1 MLAFCHCDDPLV
13 RTYESSDA
21 KMHSTSTRR
30 PLDRINLRTS
40 ERSTASKFDV
50 TGARQYERLG
60 VRIDG
65 KIYMSVLTVAGQKGG
80 SGKSTLVRNL
90 AIHFALEAYKVGIV
104 DADLIQQHSS
114 EFFADRRR
122 EAGREV
128 WTGRED
134 IPGLSVK
141 VWDRSSPDIPEASI
155 VIAPQADQ
163 DSIGEIIQALAEST
177 DVVMCDLQGS
187 ASVAML
193 HAIHYAD
200 LVLIPVQPSNDDLK
214 SCHSTA
220 RHVVQAG
227 RSARRDIPYR
237 IVISRASTGFRPEVE
252 KVVEEALEIAKLPR
266 LKTPVF
272 ERTAFKRA
280 SFSRI
285 APIFEDPN
293 GGAAINLKAVYA
305 EVRDTLAEIV
315 KAAREN
321 G

>member
-1 MLAFCHCDDPLV
+1 
-13 RTYESSDA
+13 
-21 KMHSTSTRR
+21 
-30 PLDRINLRTS
+30 
-40 ERSTASKFDV
+40 
-50 TGARQYERLG
+50 
-60 VRIDG
+60 
-65 KIYMSVLTVAGQKGG
+65 MSVITVAGQKGG

-90 AIHFALEAYKVGIV
+90 AVHFALDGYRVAIV

-114 EFFADRRR
+114 EFFADRTK
-122 EAGREV
+122 EEGREV
-128 WTGRED
+128 WRGRED
-134 IPGLSVK
+134 IPGLPVK
-141 VWDRSSPDIPEASI
+141 VWDQIGSVPEAPI
-155 VIAPQADQ
+155 VVAPQVDQ
-163 DSIGEIIQALAEST
+163 DSIGDVIQALADIM
-177 DVVMCDLQGS
+177 DVVLCDLQGS
-187 ASVAML
+187 ASVAMI

-227 RSARRDIPYR
+227 RSAKRDIPYR

-252 KVVEEALEIAKLPR
+252 KVVEEALENAKLPR

-285 APIFEDPN
+285 PPIFEDPE
-293 GGAAINLKAVYA
+293 GGAAMNLKAVYT

-315 KAAREN
+315 MAAREAV
-321 G
+321 

>member
-1 MLAFCHCDDPLV
+1 
-13 RTYESSDA
+13 
-21 KMHSTSTRR
+21 
-30 PLDRINLRTS
+30 
-40 ERSTASKFDV
+40 
-50 TGARQYERLG
+50 
-60 VRIDG
+60 
-65 KIYMSVLTVAGQKGG
+65 MSILTVAGQKGG

-90 AIHFALEAYKVGIV
+90 AIHFALDDYRVGIV

-114 EFFADRRR
+114 EFFANRHR

-128 WTGRED
+128 WLGRDD
-134 IPGLSVK
+134 IPGLPVK
-141 VWDRSSPDIPEASI
+141 VWDRSSPEVPQAPII
-155 VIAPQADQ
+155 VAPQADQ
-163 DSIGEIIQALAEST
+163 DSIGDIIQSLAET
-177 DVVMCDLQGS
+177 ADVVLCDLQGS

-200 LVLIPVQPSNDDLK
+200 LVLIPVQPSNDDLR

-227 RSARRDIPYR
+227 KSARRTIPFR

-252 KVVEEALEIAKLPR
+252 RVVEEALANADLPR

-285 APIFEDPN
+285 APIFDDPS
-293 GGAAINLKAVYA
+293 GGAAQNLKAVYA

-315 KAAREN
+315 EATREPA
-321 G
+321 